1 MQKAVESLTK
11 KTNGAYDIYCL
22 FFFIAVRGDLH
33 VNNTFDIDTGIFFSI

>member
-22 FFFIAVRGDLH
+22 FFFIAVRGDL
-33 VNNTFDIDTGIFFSI
+33 NNTFDIDTGIFFSI